1 MSRPIRDKIQTFF
14 TQGHERTLLIKK
26 NVAIS
31 FGIKGI
37 TILISLILIPLT
49 INYVN
54 SERNGIWVTLYSMV
68 VWLNLFDIGFGN
80 GMKNKVAEAKALGDY
95 DLAQKYISSTYAIV
109 GLLCLALFLL
119 FCFINPFLDWI
130 KILGSSESLF
140 PYRSEITGL
149 VWIMMASFCAMFI
162 LNLLKSIVMAD
173 QRPAIGSF
181 LDMIGQLLTLIG
193 VFILSKTTKAS
204 LIYLGWITGFAPVLV
219 LLVAT
224 LWLFKKRYR
233 TWLPSLQ
240 QVDFKLA
247 KNLMS
252 LGVKFFIATIAAFVI
267 THTLPFLI
275 MQVSQPVEVTNYNTS
290 YRLFSMAFNVIAII
304 VIPYWSSFTDAYAQN
319 DFKWMQ
325 RSVSQLYK
333 FFLYLIVFQA
343 IILIFS
349 PFIYYVLVN
358 YWIKDAA
365 NMLSIPFK
373 LSLSICIYVCIQCW
387 QMITIYP
394 INGIGKVQLQVWS
407 SIGEML
413 LMIPLALFLGN
424 RWGATGV
431 VIAPCLIYLPRM
443 IWAPI
448 QLRKIINNTASG
460 IWNK

>member
-68 VWLNLFDIGFGN
+68 IWLNLFDIGFGN
-80 GMKNKVAEAKALGDY
+80 GMKNRVTEAKAQGNNE
-95 DLAQKYISSTYAIV
+95 LAQKYISSTYAII
-109 GLLCLALFLL
+109 GLLCLVLFLL

-130 KILGSSESLF
+130 KILGSSESLH
-140 PYRSEITGL
+140 PYRNEITGL

-162 LNLLKSIVMAD
+162 LNLLKSVVAAD
-173 QRPAIGSF
+173 QRPAIGSL

-193 VFILSKTTKAS
+193 IFILSKTTKAS
-204 LIYLGWITGFAPVLV
+204 LIYLGWVTGFAPILV

-233 TWLPSLQ
+233 AWRPSLK

-247 KNLMS
+247 KNLMN

-275 MQVSQPVEVTNYNTS
+275 MQVSRPVEVTNFNTAF
-290 YRLFSMAFNVIAII
+290 RLFSMAFNVISII
-304 VIPYWSSFTDAYAQN
+304 IIPYWSSFTDAYTQN

-325 RSVSQLYK
+325 RSVSQLYR

-343 IILIFS
+343 IMLLLA
-349 PFIYYVLVN
+349 PFIYYVWVN
-358 YWIKDAA
+358 YWIKDAVD
-365 NMLSIPFK
+365 MLSIPFG
-373 LSLSICIYVCIQCW
+373 LSLSICVFVCVQCW
-387 QMITIYP
+387 QMINIYP
-394 INGIGKVQLQVWS
+394 LNGIGKVQLQVWS

-413 LMIPLALFLGN
+413 LMIPLALFLGH
-424 RWGATGV
+424 RWGVIGV
-431 VIAPCLIYLPRM
+431 VVAPCLIYLPRM

-448 QLRKIINNTASG
+448 QLHKIINNTASG
-460 IWNK
+460 IWNR